1 MTWVSDRASANYHG
15 NNQNEV
21 VTLPLNNPDG
31 ATKLQL
37 TFGMREA
44 GNDWWWAIDNLAVFG
59 GASAS
64 ASADLG
70 GSISFEVVAEGT
82 EPISYE
88 WYHDGT
94 AIEEGT
100 GSILALTDL
109 EVGDAGNYYV
119 VISNAANEVT
129 LSLIHI

>member
-1 MTWVSDRASANYHG
+1 
-15 NNQNEV
+15 
-21 VTLPLNNPDG
+21 
-31 ATKLQL
+31 
-37 TFGMREA
+37 MREA
-44 GNDWWWAIDNLAVFG
+44 GNDWWWAIDNLVVFG

-109 EVGDAGNYYV
+109 EVGMRG
-119 VISNAANEVT
+119 IT
-129 LSLIHI
+129 TSLYPMLPMR